1 MTLWAALFV
10 LGGAADAAS
19 EKDVPAPV
27 AVVVATSRGER
38 RVPVSIEQGHPAL
51 AVVQLADVL
60 PVSARVEEAWADVG
74 FAGQAFRFLL
84 DAPLFEFQNRIIP
97 VVGGAYVLHDTLYVP
112 LQWLAE
118 YVPRVFH
125 EAYRYDPLAARFEEI
140 GISPV
145 ATRVSQPPG
154 APVGSRRAVRD
165 DVPEAARKLGLRS
178 RHKVVVDAGH
188 GGEDPGTQAGGLT
201 EKDIALMLARYLDEA
216 LTTRGIDVVMTRT
229 RDVFVPLAERA
240 PKCSEDCDLFVSIH
254 VNALARR
261 RGYQSISGLET
272 YFFDHR
278 RSAAPDRIEAVENAA
293 LRYET
298 DIEDLDT
305 DPLGFI
311 LRDLAENEFLRESA
325 QLAELVQQ
333 RGAAVHP
340 NGGNRVGQRNFV
352 VLRLA
357 TRPAIL
363 VETGYSTNPTDA
375 RFLASRT
382 GQQRLAGAIADGIVQ
397 YLLRYET
404 MVNP

>member
-1 MTLWAALFV
+1 MTLWAVVFV
-10 LGGAADAAS
+10 LGGVADVGS
-19 EKDVPAPV
+19 ETDAPAPV
-27 AVVVATSRGER
+27 AVVVATSRGEQP
-38 RVPVSIEQGHPAL
+38 VPVSIVQGYPAL
-51 AVVQLADVL
+51 AAARLADLL
-60 PVSARVEEAWADVG
+60 PVSARVEGTWADVG

-84 DAPLFEFQNRIIP
+84 DAPLFQFQNRIIP
-97 VVGGAYVLHDTLYVP
+97 VVGGAYVFHDTLYVP

-125 EAYRYDPLAARFEEI
+125 EAYSYDPLAARFEEI

-154 APVGSRRAVRD
+154 APVGSRRAVSD

-188 GGEDPGTQAGGLT
+188 GGADPGTQAGGLT
-201 EKDIALMLARYLDEA
+201 EKDIALTLARFLDEA
-216 LTTRGIDVVMTRT
+216 LISRGIDVVMTRT
-229 RDVFVPLAERA
+229 GDVLVPWAERA
-240 PKCSEDCDLFVSIH
+240 SKCSKDCDLFVSIH
-254 VNALARR
+254 VNALARQ
-261 RGYQSISGLET
+261 RGYQRISGLET

-278 RSAAPDRIEAVENAA
+278 RSAAPDRIEAVENGSF
-293 LRYET
+293 RYET
-298 DIEDLDT
+298 DIENLDG

-311 LRDLAENEFLRESA
+311 LRDLAENEYLRESA
-325 QLAELVQQ
+325 QLAELVQES
-333 RGAAVHP
+333 GAAVHP

-363 VETGYSTNPTDA
+363 IETGYSTNPTDA

-382 GQQRLAGAIADGIVQ
+382 GQRRLAGGIADGIVQ

>member
-1 MTLWAALFV
+1 MKPWLVLLV
-10 LGGAADAAS
+10 LGGAAHAAS
-19 EKDVPAPV
+19 ETDAPAPA

-38 RVPVSIEQGHPAL
+38 RVPVSSEQGHPAL
-51 AVVQLADVL
+51 AVAQLADLL

-97 VVGGAYVLHDTLYVP
+97 VVGGAYVAHDTLYVP

-145 ATRVSQPPG
+145 ATRVSQPPT
-154 APVGSRRAVRD
+154 APVGSLSAVRD
-165 DVPEAARKLGLRS
+165 DVPEAARKLGFRS

-188 GGEDPGTQAGGLT
+188 GGEDPGTQGGGLT
-201 EKDIALMLARYLDEA
+201 EKDVALTVARFLDEA
-216 LTTRGIDVVMTRT
+216 LTNRGIDVVMTRT
-229 RDVFVPLAERA
+229 ADVLVPWAKRA
-240 PKCSEDCDLFVSIH
+240 SKCSEDCDLFVSVH

-261 RGYQSISGLET
+261 RGYQTISGLET

-278 RSAAPDRIEAVENAA
+278 RSAAPDRIEAVENAS

-298 DIEDLDT
+298 DIADLDA

-311 LRDLAENEFLRESA
+311 LRDLAENEYLRESA

-333 RGAAVHP
+333 SGAAVHP